1 MIKALGLAKYVKTA
15 SMAATGAA
23 GDSPLFLL
31 DYLLR
36 FLRVALLITVWRT
49 ILATSA
55 PAAGLSLD
63 AVLTYT
69 LIAAVFADPLAA
81 RTGLE
86 EALWNGS
93 IATRFLQPMAVV
105 GHYASEMVGSWL
117 LGLALFSL
125 PLLLAAPLLGV
136 DPLPAGG
143 GAALLF
149 PISLVLGVSVGMAVD
164 FLFCAL
170 MVTFGWSVWE
180 VERWRSALSTVLSG
194 ALLPLS
200 VLPWGLGDVLA
211 WLPFAA
217 MAWAPLSIYTGLGDP
232 LRLLALQAFWAVVL
246 WLLAQRLWRACR
258 QKVVIYGG

>member
-1 MIKALGLAKYVKTA
+1 MIKTLGLAKYAKTA
-15 SMAATGAA
+15 AMVATGAA
-23 GDSPLFLL
+23 GDGPLFLL

-36 FLRVALLITVWRT
+36 FLRVALLLTVWRT

-69 LIAAVFADPLAA
+69 LVAAVFADPLAA

-93 IATRFLQPMAVV
+93 ITTRLLQPMALV
-105 GHYASEMVGSWL
+105 GHYAAEMTGGWL
-117 LGLALFSL
+117 LGFTLFSL

-136 DPLPAGG
+136 NPLPANV
-143 GAALLF
+143 GAGLLF
-149 PISLVLGVSVGMAVD
+149 PVSLALGVSVGMAVD
-164 FLFCAL
+164 FIFCAL

-217 MAWAPLSIYTGLGDP
+217 MAWAPLSIYTGTGDP
-232 LRLLALQAFWAVVL
+232 RPLLALQAFWAVAL
-246 WLLAQRLWRACR
+246 WTGAQRLWQASR
-258 QKVVIYGG
+258 QKVVVYGG